1 MKGSSSRTKVLT
13 KRLSLFVTLLSAIFL
28 LWVAYATAIV
38 AWVAYIKQDED
49 CFGSYQ
55 AVFYGLND
63 TNKTNG
69 THLADLQGVP
79 MEAFTL
85 ELRWTAFWS
94 TAVLLVIWIV
104 SFCIRGSKKNSLEM
118 NILGD
123 VSVKAFL
130 ASISKIFAAMIV
142 LMLLIGVSM
151 IVTWLVLLKNSAY
164 DPGSYRA
171 SVPWTAVNGE
181 TYQGLTLPSV
191 CPDPHV
197 ALGVYLIGN
206 NPSLWPSSACTTL
219 YKDRITTYFC
229 CFVIEEVQ
237 KPVFSDHLYEFVLF
251 GGIAWTGLS
260 ILCLVFFSCTTWWKR
275 QAVGS
280 V

>member
-1 MKGSSSRTKVLT
+1 MKGPPSRTKVLT

-28 LWVAYATAIV
+28 SWVTYAAVIV
-38 AWVAYIKQDED
+38 GWVAYIKQDESS
-49 CFGSYQ
+49 FGSYQ
-55 AVFYGLND
+55 AVFHGVND
-63 TNKTNG
+63 TNG
-69 THLADLQGVP
+69 THLADLQGIP
-79 MEAFTL
+79 MEGFTL

-94 TAVLLVIWIV
+94 TLALLVIWIV
-104 SFCIRGSKKNSLEM
+104 SFCIRASKKNSLEM

-123 VSVKAFL
+123 LSVKGFL
-130 ASISKIFAAMIV
+130 ASISKIFAIMAT
-142 LMLLIGVSM
+142 LMVLIGVSM
-151 IVTWLVLLKNSAY
+151 IVTWLILLKDSAY

-206 NPSLWPSSACTTL
+206 NPSLWPSSVCTTL

-229 CFVIEEVQ
+229 CFAIEELQ

-260 ILCLVFFSCTTWWKR
+260 IFCLVFFSCTTWWKR